1 MPKEVLII
9 NAPDSCELCH
19 PLKPCLIIHTTFW
32 SSRKSRISLQKGRL
46 KIFFFLFLSEPS
58 PIIGWPDFVFFYD
71 WSIADEEPVCSKSF
85 LINHFL
91 TSDFLLQ
98 NTFSF
103 RHFRRT
109 WLLGRD
115 NSFYFFY
122 LFVLSYLVFYFTIKS
137 PILAVKRPNTTQSN
151 NWYKLVYSSRLITP
165 RVEKGCKTW
174 KVLKSFTLPRK

>member
-1 MPKEVLII
+1 MFQYHLTPQKR
-9 NAPDSCELCH
+9 AAC
-19 PLKPCLIIHTTFW
+19 FYR
-32 SSRKSRISLQKGRL
+32 SRVRSLVDQIL
-46 KIFFFLFLSEPS
+46 YFC
-58 PIIGWPDFVFFYD
+58 D
-71 WSIADEEPVCSKSF
+71 WSIAGEEPACSKSF

-91 TSDFLLQ
+91 SSDFLLQ
-98 NTFSF
+98 STFSF
-103 RHFRRT
+103 RHFSRT
-109 WLLGRD
+109 WLLGQD

-174 KVLKSFTLPRK
+174 KVLKSFTLPRKQGNDTERCVCKMICHPKNHQKMENKKG